1 MPTATATATMTAP
14 SVISLKPSPTSI
26 PPAAPSSSS
35 SSSSAAATL
44 RSLYPRAARA
54 FLQRDVA
61 LTHSLLTSAL
71 SLVQPPTSLV
81 TIKDALSSHRRK
93 WDILRIT
100 FETTLYASPPPMQDP
115 ESLPPTLRANLMLT
129 PEPLIATLHA
139 RSLQLYTPTDP
150 PQKPTSAFLPGQ
162 ILVTL
167 VLASL
172 KLDCPEVG
180 RNMIEDWLAK
190 HGQESDADDSNGY
203 SKVLELYCLHVLPRL
218 QDWEYAEEF
227 LTYERELP
235 HDVRQVP
242 MSTDPSSSNTSRS
255 TSPALSDSS
264 TSSSSTHTAT
274 PHTVRPG
281 ASGRLHAGIAPFTP
295 SQSPTPKPREG
306 RVTPPHSDSS
316 SSLVSIAST
325 ATSRTVTPQ
334 TAERERAR
342 AGKTRRGTAHSN
354 GHANVYANGHTDPQE
369 RAKSRSRSIA
379 RPLPTS
385 VNPVIRRSS
394 FGTPATESGTRPP
407 STLALLRASLASV
420 LQNTS
425 ARVFSSG
432 PGRAITAGN
441 ASSTGSAGGRAV
453 DAVRRRLRGT
463 EGQGSV
469 LGSLWGEV
477 ARAVLDTVRMAG
489 RGLV

>member
-71 SLVQPPTSLV
+71 SLVQPPTS
-81 TIKDALSSHRRK
+81 
-93 WDILRIT
+93 IT

-150 PQKPTSAFLPGQ
+150 PKSRHPGHPC
-162 ILVTL
+162 
-167 VLASL
+167 LASL

-218 QDWEYAEEF
+218 QDWA
-227 LTYERELP
+227 ELP
-235 HDVRQVP
+235 HDVRQQ
-242 MSTDPSSSNTSRS
+242 
-255 TSPALSDSS
+255 L
-264 TSSSSTHTAT
+264 
-274 PHTVRPG
+274 
-281 ASGRLHAGIAPFTP
+281 
-295 SQSPTPKPREG
+295 
-306 RVTPPHSDSS
+306 
-316 SSLVSIAST
+316 IASLRQLRT
-325 ATSRTVTPQ
+325 EAVSASRVQAAHHCEHRDLPHRD
-334 TAERERAR
+334 AADGRARAPR
-342 AGKTRRGTAHSN
+342 AGKTRRA
-354 GHANVYANGHTDPQE
+354 
-369 RAKSRSRSIA
+369 
-379 RPLPTS
+379 PLTRTGMLTCGRLSGP
-385 VNPVIRRSS
+385 
-394 FGTPATESGTRPP
+394 PATESGTRPP

-425 ARVFSSG
+425 RSRVLLYAVLFVVVPVVSFVLRLRRRRAG

-453 DAVRRRLRGT
+453 DA
-463 EGQGSV
+463 GSV